1 MTDIVALQLY
11 TVRDETALDFKQTVR
26 RVAEIGY
33 AGVEFAGYGDLTSKD
48 MATLLGE
55 TGLKAVGTHV
65 GLAALDSDLE
75 RQIDYSLEIG
85 CSLLVLPW
93 IDKQLL
99 LNEESFKQ
107 LTAKLNTF
115 GQHCK
120 EHNLTFGYHNH
131 NFEFE
136 KVGNETLLERLTT
149 ATDPEL
155 VKLELD
161 TYWAAYAGFDP
172 ISLIQQYT
180 GRIASLHL
188 KDMTPERTFT
198 EVGAGTLDI
207 AGYTEAGQAAGVTI
221 YIVENDKPAI
231 PSLESARRSYE
242 NMHRSL
248 T

>member
-11 TVRDETALDFKQTVR
+11 TVRDETARDFKQTVR

-33 AGVEFAGYGDLTSKD
+33 AGVEFAGYGDLTAKD
-48 MATLLGE
+48 MAALLSE
-55 TGLKAVGTHV
+55 TGLKAAGTHV
-65 GLAALDSDLE
+65 GLAALESDLE
-75 RQIDYSLEIG
+75 HQIDYSLEIG

-107 LTAKLNTF
+107 TTEKLNTF
-115 GQHCK
+115 GQRCK
-120 EHNLTFGYHNH
+120 DRNLTFGYHNH

-136 KVGNETLLERLTT
+136 KVGNETLLERLTA
-149 ATDPEL
+149 ATDPAL

-161 TYWAAYAGFDP
+161 TYWAAYAEVDP
-172 ISLIQQYT
+172 IQLIQHYS
-180 GRIASLHL
+180 GRVASLHL
-188 KDMTPERTFT
+188 KDMTPERTCT

-207 AGYTEAGQAAGVTI
+207 AGYTEAGQAAGVI
-221 YIVENDKPAI
+221 VYIVENDRPAI
-231 PSLESARRSYE
+231 PSLESARRSFE